1 MTAIRIIQPEGWPRP
16 KGYANG
22 IVDKNGT
29 LHIAGQVGWD
39 ENEVFQSSDF
49 IGQMEQ
55 ALNNIRAIIHA
66 AGGDVTD
73 VVRMT
78 WYVTET
84 EEYLTRQT
92 EVGAVYRRIFG
103 QHFPAMTL
111 VVIKSLIETGAVL
124 EIEATAVLSGV
135 EAEGSA

>member
-1 MTAIRIIQPEGWPRP
+1 MTAIRIIQPDGWPRP

-39 ENEVFQSSDF
+39 ENEVFQSHDF

-55 ALNNIRAIIHA
+55 ALINIREIVRS
-66 AGGDVTD
+66 AGGDVAD

-78 WYVTET
+78 WFVTET
-84 EEYLTRQT
+84 DEYLAHQA

-103 QHFPAMTL
+103 QHFPVMTF
-111 VVIKSLIETGAVL
+111 VVVKSLIETGAVL
-124 EIEATAVLSGV
+124 EIEATAVLSDG
-135 EAEGSA
+135 